1 MGGSRTSSVSSQPVF
16 EQPMSKPP
24 VDDDLGFDV
33 DELVKKIDAKIAELE
48 EEERR
53 NKQAASENKTTT
65 KAQPIINKPVAVPK
79 TKPVEPAIEETKAP
93 VSSLDEFL
101 NAQPTKVEETPTIK
115 PLEEKVV
122 EPINSIVAP
131 KENLVLAD
139 DESDD
144 DDFFDDFFDN

>member
-1 MGGSRTSSVSSQPVF
+1 MGGGRVSAPVRPAAYE
-16 EQPMSKPP
+16 EQISKPP

-53 NKQAASENKTTT
+53 NKAGASATPTT
-65 KAQPIINKPVAVPK
+65 KPQPIINKPVAVPK
-79 TKPVEPAIEETKAP
+79 QPLPTETPSSDGGAVSSIDEFLSKAP
-93 VSSLDEFL
+93 V
-101 NAQPTKVEETPTIK
+101 NETPMPKIK

-122 EPINSIVAP
+122 EPINSVVKP
-131 KENLVLAD
+131 KDNLALSDEEN
-139 DESDD
+139 DD

>member
-1 MGGSRTSSVSSQPVF
+1 M
-16 EQPMSKPP
+16 KY
-24 VDDDLGFDV
+24 GF
-33 DELVKKIDAKIAELE
+33 VK
-48 EEERR
+48 
-53 NKQAASENKTTT
+53 
-65 KAQPIINKPVAVPK
+65 VATVTPK
-79 TKPVEPAIEETKAP
+79 
-93 VSSLDEFL
+93 
-101 NAQPTKVEETPTIK
+101 IK